1 MEAPPCVELPGLGL
15 IDLFAAFA
23 VELVLIPPKII
34 AGEIGFPTPQ
44 VLFDIVTEIG
54 IEIGISIPTLEL
66 PSLGISADI
75 DLEIPGVE
83 PEIAFQIGLDV
94 ALACGNVFKALFID
108 FPIAL
113 IEAIIDV
120 DIPELP
126 EFIAEFLIPVME
138 YDAAITL
145 AGCIA
150 EVVPV

>member
-1 MEAPPCVELPGLGL
+1 MEAPPCAELPGLGL

-34 AGEIGFPTPQ
+34 AGDIGFPTPQ
-44 VLFDIVTEIG
+44 VLFDIVAELG
-54 IEIGISIPTLEL
+54 IPIPPLEL

-75 DLEIPGVE
+75 DIEIPGVDLDVA
-83 PEIAFQIGLDV
+83 IQIGLDV
-94 ALACGNVFKALFID
+94 AIAFGNVFKALFID

-120 DIPELP
+120 NIPPLPEL
-126 EFIAEFLIPVME
+126 IAEFLIPVME

-150 EVVPV
+150 EVIPV

>member
-1 MEAPPCVELPGLGL
+1 MEAPPCAELPGLGL

-34 AGEIGFPTPQ
+34 AGDIGFPTPQ
-44 VLFDIVTEIG
+44 VLFDIVAELG
-54 IEIGISIPTLEL
+54 IPIPPLEL

-75 DLEIPGVE
+75 DIEIPGVDLDVA
-83 PEIAFQIGLDV
+83 IQIGLDV
-94 ALACGNVFKALFID
+94 AIAFGNVFKALFID

-120 DIPELP
+120 DIPPLP
-126 EFIAEFLIPVME
+126 ELIAEFLIPVME

-150 EVVPV
+150 EVIPV